1 MVTALTPDDLA
12 PKRATCKH
20 CKKPIKLLWTG
31 IWTHDVVM
39 TDNQVACISTTRA
52 EPKKVRS

>member
-1 MVTALTPDDLA
+1 MTALTPDEET

-31 IWTHDVVM
+31 IWTHDALR

-52 EPKKVRS
+52 EPKEVRS